1 MNLLRLLLFLPG
13 ITFSLISAEI
23 FPYAFIYSCV
33 MFIKNKRILIDKSS
47 KLFFLLLL
55 LLLLSSIF
63 TLTFNFKLHG
73 EILRSLIAYL
83 NVVLIFHFIINSKNE
98 ELGKIISIAKISF
111 ILLLVI
117 AILQFFN
124 LIWPLEVAFKF
135 LIPRFSPSFLDGAS
149 GARGIGLLS
158 SEPSRA
164 SLEFIFLTLL
174 MSKIHKLSK
183 TNLHN
188 NLIYFTIIFVT
199 NLFFFKSLDGLILAV
214 ISFIIFFRHK
224 PVYLFFLVY
233 FFLLSILFNI
243 RLETMVL
250 NIISGKEN
258 FMLSLSSMSGFR
270 FSSVI
275 SSYIY
280 GMSHLLGSGIGNW
293 QISSLSA
300 LNNSG
305 LDPESLDYF
314 IYCCNGKFSSVRP
327 TSFIANL
334 MLDTGLIGCIIFLLY
349 LISTSVKFIKE
360 KVQFNFFLFFLIS
373 LFLVSSVGDPI
384 PWICAAIFLR
394 YKKPI
399 LN

>member
-1 MNLLRLLLFLPG
+1 MNLLRLLLFFPG
-13 ITFSLISAEI
+13 ITFSIISAEI

-33 MFIKNKRILIDKSS
+33 MFIKNKKILIDKSS

-55 LLLLSSIF
+55 SLSSLF
-63 TLTFNFKLHG
+63 TLTINFKAYD

-98 ELGKIISIAKISF
+98 ELSKIVSVAKISYM
-111 ILLLVI
+111 ILLVI
-117 AILQFFN
+117 AIFQFFN
-124 LIWPLEVAFKF
+124 LVLPLEVAFKF
-135 LIPRFSPSFLDGAS
+135 LIPRFSPTFLDGSS
-149 GARGIGLLS
+149 GSRGISLLS

-174 MSKIHKLSK
+174 MSKIHKLGK
-183 TNLHN
+183 TDLHN
-188 NLIYFTIIFVT
+188 NLIYFTIIFVA
-199 NLFFFKSLDGLILAV
+199 NLFFFKSLDGLILAA
-214 ISFIIFFRHK
+214 ISFIIFFRHN

-233 FFLLSILFNI
+233 FFLLSIVFNT
-243 RLETMVL
+243 RLETLVL
-250 NIISGKEN
+250 GIISGKEN
-258 FMLSLSSMSGFR
+258 FMLILSSMSGFR
-270 FSSVI
+270 FSSII

-305 LDPESLDYF
+305 FDPANIDYF
-314 IYCCNGKFSSVRP
+314 VQCCNSKFQSVRP

-334 MLDTGLIGCIIFLLY
+334 MLDIGLIGCIFFLSY

-360 KVQFNFFLFFLIS
+360 KVQFNFFLFFLVS
-373 LFLVSSVGDPI
+373 LFLITSVGDPI
-384 PWICAAIFLR
+384 PWICMAIFLR
-394 YKKPI
+394 YK
-399 LN
+399 NQF